1 MTSVRAAAGQGTT
14 RGLAPGRVQCNVVI
28 LPAAAA
34 DGFGR
39 WCDRNPAVAPV
50 LARSAAPGDP
60 RLPALG
66 QVDLRTDLPAYRV
79 FEDGREV
86 AVVEDLGERWTEDL
100 VGFAFGCSFSLEEAL
115 QREGVPLDY
124 ARRGFGGAIYE
135 TSLETVA
142 VDGFAAPLVVSMRPL
157 PAAAVD
163 AAHRVSERYPQL
175 HGAPV
180 HAGDP
185 AAIGVDLDHPLDAIG
200 EVEVGAGEVPVFWA
214 CGVTTQLAIESA
226 RPPRAFTH
234 VSSRMLITE
243 LRLEDLEVGGPG

>member
-1 MTSVRAAAGQGTT
+1 MASVRAAAGRGTT

-34 DGFGR
+34 AGFGR
-39 WCDRNPAVAPV
+39 WCERNPAVAPV
-50 LARSAAPGDP
+50 LARSAAPGES
-60 RLPALG
+60 RLPELG

-86 AVVEDLGERWTEDL
+86 AVVEDLEELWSDDL

-115 QREGVPLDY
+115 RREGVPLEY
-124 ARRGFGGAIYE
+124 ERRGFGGAIYR

-142 VDGFAAPLVVSMRPL
+142 SDGFEAPLVVSMRPL

-163 AAHRVSERYPQL
+163 AARRVSERYPQL

-185 AAIGVDLDHPLDAIG
+185 AAIGVDLDDPLDAIG
-200 EVEVGAGEVPVFWA
+200 AIDVAAGEVPMFWA
-214 CGVTTQLAIESA
+214 CGVTTQLAIEQA

-243 LRLEDLEVGGPG
+243 LRLEDLAVSGPG